1 MYCTSNKEGRF
12 SSIVKQKLSIWIVL
26 SKLFEN
32 VKNKPF
38 VIDKPGLI
46 NHVII
51 LYSMIYHQLN
61 LQRWILWAGN
71 VIILLLIYQSYSAIN
86 NYSILG
92 FLYHVLLFCT
102 SRPESVKGSLLRCGV
117 WRNALWSLITQ
128 LLRIGIFT
136 HWQNTGELCHHLL
149 RTTGTTSPITLAS
162 CALSKMTLY
171 VNLFADSS
179 LGLTLSISREAT
191 FNILKM
197 LKTNPNTWKYRSD
210 AF

>member
-38 VIDKPGLI
+38 VIDKTGLI

-51 LYSMIYHQLN
+51 LYRMIYHQLN

-92 FLYHVLLFCT
+92 FLCHVLLFCT

-128 LLRIGIFT
+128 LLRKGNGIF
-136 HWQNTGELCHHLL
+136 H
-149 RTTGTTSPITLAS
+149 TLAEHWGIMS
-162 CALSKMTLY
+162 PPFAYDWHTVPAKFGKLLPWAKWRCTLTC
-171 VNLFADSS
+171 LQ
-179 LGLTLSISREAT
+179 TR
-191 FNILKM
+191 
-197 LKTNPNTWKYRSD
+197 P
-210 AF
+210 